1 MEIPKEVMQHF
12 NEFNAAAEKWLKRMS
27 ALELTPLET
36 RFVADLSAMYGATQ
50 SYVANGVFNDIMF
63 LQQCVMST
71 KFCKAVMQGDA
82 EFYEHYFDENDEL
95 IGGKI
100 EEDYLNYRNAD
111 GRLPIEWRNDTVA
124 LRYKQGL
131 DSGGG

>member
-82 EFYEHYFDENDEL
+82 EFYEHYFDKNDEL

-124 LRYKQGL
+124 LRFKQGL